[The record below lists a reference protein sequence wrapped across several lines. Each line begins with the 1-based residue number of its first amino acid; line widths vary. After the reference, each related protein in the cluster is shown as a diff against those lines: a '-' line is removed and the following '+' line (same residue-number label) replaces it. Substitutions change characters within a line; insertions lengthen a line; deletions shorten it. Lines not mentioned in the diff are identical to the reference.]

1 MAEIERKVQGGTI
14 VGIIAEV
21 VAPKATEIKAET
33 AEVEK
38 TPAEKPETK
47 KTPKKGK

>member
-21 VAPKATEIKAET
+21 VTPKAKEIKAET

-38 TPAEKPETK
+38 TSAKKPETK